1 MKASQTREPPLPSS
15 FLQPKTM
22 IKILVVDDHIIVREG
37 LKKILLDT
45 PDMVVAD
52 EASNG
57 QEVTKKIWNNEYDLI
72 LLDISLPGRSGLDV
86 LKQLKCTKPEVPI
99 LILSVHPEEQYA
111 LRSLRAGASGYLT
124 KQSAPDELIGAIRKV
139 AKGRK
144 YITSSIAEKLAFEL
158 EVDSREL
165 PHETLSDR
173 EYQVMCMIGSG
184 KAVKEIAE
192 TLYLSVKTISTHRTH
207 ILNKMQ
213 MKNNAQLT
221 HYAIKNDLVD

>member
-1 MKASQTREPPLPSS
+1 
-15 FLQPKTM
+15 M

-57 QEVTKKIWNNEYDLI
+57 QEVTKKIWNNDYDLI
-72 LLDISLPGRSGLDV
+72 LLDISLPGRGGLDV

-158 EVDSREL
+158 EVDSRKL

-192 TLYLSVKTISTHRTH
+192 TLSLSVKTISTHRTH

-213 MKNNAQLT
+213 MKNSAQLT
-221 HYAIKNDLVD
+221 HYAIKNALVD

>member
-1 MKASQTREPPLPSS
+1 
-15 FLQPKTM
+15 M
-22 IKILVVDDHIIVREG
+22 IKILVVDDHVIVREG

-57 QEVTKKIWNNEYDLI
+57 QEVTKKIWNNDYDLI

-86 LKQLKCTKPEVPI
+86 LKQLKCTKPQVPI

-184 KAVKEIAE
+184 KTVKEIAE
-192 TLYLSVKTISTHRTH
+192 ALSLSVKTISTHRTH

-213 MKNNAQLT
+213 NNAQLT
-221 HYAIKNDLVD
+221 HYAIKNALVE

>member
-1 MKASQTREPPLPSS
+1 
-15 FLQPKTM
+15 M

-37 LKKILLDT
+37 LKKILVDT

-57 QEVTKKIWNNEYDLI
+57 EEVIKKVGNNDYDLI
-72 LLDISLPGRSGLDV
+72 LLDISLPGRNGLDV
-86 LKQLKCTKPEVPI
+86 LKQLKCSKPTVPV
-99 LILSVHPEEQYA
+99 LILSIHPEEQYA

-124 KQSAPDELIGAIRKV
+124 KQSTPDELIDAVRRV
-139 AKGRK
+139 ADGRK
-144 YITSSIAEKLAFEL
+144 YITSSLAEKLAFEL
-158 EVDSREL
+158 EVDARKL

-184 KAVKEIAE
+184 QTVKEIAK
-192 TLYLSVKTISTHRTH
+192 TLSLSIRTISTHRTH
-207 ILNKMQ
+207 ILKKMG

-221 HYAIKNDLVD
+221 YYAIKNALVE

>member
-1 MKASQTREPPLPSS
+1 
-15 FLQPKTM
+15 M
-22 IKILVVDDHIIVREG
+22 IKILVVDDHVLVREG

-57 QEVTKKIWNNEYDLI
+57 QEVTKKIWDNDYDLI

-111 LRSLRAGASGYLT
+111 LRSLRAGAAGYLT

-144 YITSSIAEKLAFEL
+144 YITSSIGEKLAFEL
-158 EVDSREL
+158 EVDSRRL
-165 PHETLSDR
+165 PHEILSDR

-192 TLYLSVKTISTHRTH
+192 TLSLSVKTISTHRTH

-221 HYAIKNDLVD
+221 HYAIKNALVE

>member
-1 MKASQTREPPLPSS
+1 
-15 FLQPKTM
+15 
-22 IKILVVDDHIIVREG
+22 VREG
-37 LKKILLDT
+37 LKKILVDT

-57 QEVTKKIWNNEYDLI
+57 QEVTKKIWNNDYDLI

-139 AKGRK
+139 ATGRK

-158 EVDSREL
+158 EIDARKL

-184 KAVKEIAE
+184 KTVKEIAE
-192 TLYLSVKTISTHRTH
+192 TLSLSVKTISTHRAN
-207 ILNKMQ
+207 ILRKMK
-213 MKNNAQLT
+213 MANNAQLT
-221 HYAIKNDLVD
+221 HYAIKNALVD

>member
-1 MKASQTREPPLPSS
+1 
-15 FLQPKTM
+15 
-22 IKILVVDDHIIVREG
+22 
-37 LKKILLDT
+37 
-45 PDMVVAD
+45 MVVAD

-57 QEVTKKIWNNEYDLI
+57 QEVTKKIWNNDYDLI

-139 AKGRK
+139 ATGRK

-158 EVDSREL
+158 EIDARKL

-184 KAVKEIAE
+184 KTVKEIAE
-192 TLYLSVKTISTHRTH
+192 TLSLSVKTISTHRAN
-207 ILNKMQ
+207 ILRKMK
-213 MKNNAQLT
+213 MANNAQLT
-221 HYAIKNDLVD
+221 HYAIKNALVD

>member
-1 MKASQTREPPLPSS
+1 
-15 FLQPKTM
+15 M

-57 QEVTKKIWNNEYDLI
+57 QEVTKKIWDNDYDLI

-124 KQSAPDELIGAIRKV
+124 KQSAPDELVGAIRKV

-144 YITSSIAEKLAFEL
+144 YITSTIAEKLAFEL
-158 EVDSREL
+158 EVDAHEL

-173 EYQVMCMIGSG
+173 EYQVMCLIGSG
-184 KAVKEIAE
+184 KTVKEIAE
-192 TLYLSVKTISTHRTH
+192 TLSLSVKTISTHRTH

-213 MKNNAQLT
+213 MKNSAQLT
-221 HYAIKNDLVD
+221 HYAIKNALVD

>member
-1 MKASQTREPPLPSS
+1 
-15 FLQPKTM
+15 M
-22 IKILVVDDHIIVREG
+22 IKILVVDDHVIVREG

-57 QEVTKKIWNNEYDLI
+57 QEVTKKIWDNDYDLI

-86 LKQLKCTKPEVPI
+86 LKQLKCTKPQVPI

-144 YITSSIAEKLAFEL
+144 YITSSIGEKLAFEM
-158 EVDSREL
+158 EGDSRKF

-184 KAVKEIAE
+184 KTVKEIAD
-192 TLYLSVKTISTHRTH
+192 TLSLSVKTISTHRTH

-221 HYAIKNDLVD
+221 HYAIKNALVE

>member
-1 MKASQTREPPLPSS
+1 
-15 FLQPKTM
+15 
-22 IKILVVDDHIIVREG
+22 VREG
-37 LKKILLDT
+37 LKKILVDT

-57 QEVTKKIWNNEYDLI
+57 QEVTKKIWNNDYDLI

-86 LKQLKCTKPEVPI
+86 LKQLKCTKPEVPV

-139 AKGRK
+139 ATGRK

-158 EVDSREL
+158 EIDAREI

-184 KAVKEIAE
+184 KTVKEMAE
-192 TLYLSVKTISTHRTH
+192 TLSLSVKTISTHRTH

-213 MKNNAQLT
+213 MKNSAQLT
-221 HYAIKNDLVD
+221 HYAIKNALVD

>member
-1 MKASQTREPPLPSS
+1 
-15 FLQPKTM
+15 
-22 IKILVVDDHIIVREG
+22 
-37 LKKILLDT
+37 
-45 PDMVVAD
+45 MVVAD

-57 QEVTKKIWNNEYDLI
+57 QEVTKKIWNNDYDLI

-158 EVDSREL
+158 EVDVRKL

-184 KAVKEIAE
+184 KTVKEIAE
-192 TLYLSVKTISTHRTH
+192 TLSLSVKTISTHRAH
-207 ILNKMQ
+207 ILRKMK
-213 MKNNAQLT
+213 MANNAQLT
-221 HYAIKNDLVD
+221 HYAIKNALVD